1 MAQALYSETERL
13 RRIHRILVMFYEE
26 KRSQADIAAEL
37 GISPAT
43 VNRMVHEGHER
54 GLVEIRVKAPFATEA
69 DLAATLVKLGK
80 LSAAIAVPTQS
91 SDTAI
96 VLKSV
101 ADSAAAALLDGLD
114 DGQTIAVSGGV
125 ALCAVIDA
133 LNPQRRYDV
142 RVVPATGGVQGKFRT
157 DVNHVAVALAEK
169 LGGTALQLH
178 APVFGASRSERDALL
193 SVSTISGVLD
203 VARKADVALFGIG
216 SVLESGS
223 TYLTLTDTIDRAE
236 LRRSDAAGEL
246 LAHLVNAD
254 GQLAGH
260 PSNERLVA
268 IGLDDL
274 ARIPR
279 RIAVASGPTKAAPI
293 AAVLRSGCVGTL
305 VTDGRTAKEVI
316 RKMRGTDDADAA

>member
-1 MAQALYSETERL
+1 
-13 RRIHRILVMFYEE
+13 
-26 KRSQADIAAEL
+26 
-37 GISPAT
+37 
-43 VNRMVHEGHER
+43 
-54 GLVEIRVKAPFATEA
+54 
-69 DLAATLVKLGK
+69 
-80 LSAAIAVPTQS
+80 
-91 SDTAI
+91 
-96 VLKSV
+96 
-101 ADSAAAALLDGLD
+101 
-114 DGQTIAVSGGV
+114 
-125 ALCAVIDA
+125 
-133 LNPQRRYDV
+133 
-142 RVVPATGGVQGKFRT
+142 
-157 DVNHVAVALAEK
+157 
-169 LGGTALQLH
+169 
-178 APVFGASRSERDALL
+178 LL